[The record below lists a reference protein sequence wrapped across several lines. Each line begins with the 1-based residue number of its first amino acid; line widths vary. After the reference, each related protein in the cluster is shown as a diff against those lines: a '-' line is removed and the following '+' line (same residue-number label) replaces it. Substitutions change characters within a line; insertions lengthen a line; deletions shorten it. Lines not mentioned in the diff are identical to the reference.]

1 MSSLDAKLKS
11 GVELSLSESQ
21 TPISGADLLIQSLVR
36 LGVTTIFAYPGGCSI
51 PLHQAM
57 TRYRDRLRVVL
68 PRHEQGGGF
77 AAHGYA
83 RATGKTGVCMATSGP
98 GATNLVTIIA
108 DAKLDSIPILAI
120 SGQVGTDSIGSDAF
134 QETPMVEVCRTI
146 AKHHYLVTNIND
158 ITRVVKEALYVASTG
173 RPGPVLIDIPKNI
186 QMQTCIPDFD
196 PPINLP
202 GYEPI
207 PTITSNGLQNPASEF
222 YDKLFSVLNRSKC
235 PLIYAGGGVVSAEA
249 SAELLRFAE
258 KTKIPVATTM
268 MGLSIFPR
276 DHALSLGMIGM
287 HGTAYANYAAYNC
300 DLLIA
305 LGVRFDDR
313 VTGLTSG
320 FAPNATIVHVDIDPS
335 EINKVKQAD
344 LFIVDD
350 VKNVLI
356 ELNRKLDSSGA
367 SSEKSN
373 NSDLSKSDLS
383 KWKNQIDEWK
393 LQLPLKYSGDVSY
406 ILPQFAIE
414 TLWKMTKDLDVIIT
428 SGVGQHQMWVTQYY
442 RFCKSRTWISS
453 CGLGTMGFGLPA
465 AIGAKVAMPNKL
477 VIDIDGD
484 GSFQMNI
491 QEMATCFC
499 EDIPVKVMLMN
510 NQHLGMVVQWE
521 DMFNNANR
529 ANTYLGRITDPENFG
544 KGDGKFAVNFYP
556 DYVKIAEGYGWS
568 ALRVSEKS
576 ELQNAI
582 KKMIE
587 SPKPFLLDVV
597 IPYKEY
603 VLPMI
608 PAGKTVNEIVIS

>member
-1 MSSLDAKLKS
+1 MCSSDMKFNS
-11 GVELSLSESQ
+11 GMGIFSGGLPNQ
-21 TPISGADLLIQSLVR
+21 FSGADLLIQSLVQS
-36 LGVTTIFAYPGGCSI
+36 GVSTIFAYPGGCSI

-57 TRYRDRLRVVL
+57 TRYRDKLRVIL
-68 PRHEQGGGF
+68 PRHEQGAGF

-120 SGQVGTDSIGSDAF
+120 TGQVGTDSIGSDAF

-158 ITRVVKEALYVASTG
+158 ITRVIKEALYVASTG
-173 RPGPVLIDIPKNI
+173 RQGPVLIDIPKDI
-186 QMQTCIPDFD
+186 QIQSCLPDFD

-207 PTITSNGLQNPASEF
+207 PVIANDSQKSEVC
-222 YDKLFSVLNRSKC
+222 YEKLFDVINKSKR
-235 PLIYAGGGVVSAEA
+235 PVIYAGGGIVSSEA
-249 SAELLRFAE
+249 AAELLHFAE
-258 KTKIPVATTM
+258 RTGIPAATTM

-276 DHALSLGMIGM
+276 EHLLSLGMVGM
-287 HGTAYANYAAYNC
+287 HGTAYANYAVYNC

-313 VTGLTSG
+313 VTGLAKG
-320 FAPNATIVHVDIDPS
+320 FAPNATIVHADIDPS
-335 EINKVKQAD
+335 EINKVKQANI
-344 LFIVDD
+344 FIVDD
-350 VKNVLI
+350 VKNVLNK
-356 ELNRKLDSSGA
+356 LNNMFENSGVI
-367 SSEKSN
+367 S
-373 NSDLSKSDLS
+373 NSDWSD
-383 KWKNQIDEWK
+383 WNIQIGEWK
-393 LQLPLKYSGDVSY
+393 SKNPLNYDYDAPY

-414 TLWKMTKDLDVIIT
+414 TLWKMTKDMDVIIT
-428 SGVGQHQMWVTQYY
+428 SGVGQHQMWTTQFYKF
-442 RFCKSRTWISS
+442 RKPRTWISS

-465 AIGAKVAMPNKL
+465 AVGAKIAAPDKL

-499 EDIPVKVMLMN
+499 EGISVKVMLMN

-521 DMFNNANR
+521 DMFNKANR

-544 KGDGKFAVNFYP
+544 RGNGISPKIRYP
-556 DYVKIAEGYGWS
+556 DYVKIAEGYGWN
-568 ALRVSEKS
+568 ALSVSKKND
-576 ELQNAI
+576 LQEAI
-582 KKMIE
+582 KTMIE
-587 SPKPFLLDVV
+587 CPGPFLLDVS

-608 PAGKTVNEIVIS
+608 PAGKTVNEMITRQKNK

>member
-1 MSSLDAKLKS
+1 MKFNS
-11 GVELSLSESQ
+11 GMGIFSGGLPNQ
-21 TPISGADLLIQSLVR
+21 FSGADLLIQSLVQS
-36 LGVTTIFAYPGGCSI
+36 GVSTIFAYPGGCSI

-57 TRYRDRLRVVL
+57 TRYRDKLRVIL
-68 PRHEQGGGF
+68 PRHEQGAGF

-120 SGQVGTDSIGSDAF
+120 TGQVGTDSIGSDAF

-158 ITRVVKEALYVASTG
+158 ITRVIKEALYVASTG
-173 RPGPVLIDIPKNI
+173 RQGPVLIDIPKDI
-186 QMQTCIPDFD
+186 QIQSCLPDFD

-207 PTITSNGLQNPASEF
+207 PVIANDSQKSEVC
-222 YDKLFSVLNRSKC
+222 YEKLFDVINKSKR
-235 PLIYAGGGVVSAEA
+235 PVIYAGGGIVSSEA
-249 SAELLRFAE
+249 AAELLHFAE
-258 KTKIPVATTM
+258 RTGIPAATTM

-276 DHALSLGMIGM
+276 EHLLSLGMVGM
-287 HGTAYANYAAYNC
+287 HGTAYANYAVYNC

-313 VTGLTSG
+313 VTGLAKG
-320 FAPNATIVHVDIDPS
+320 FAPNATIVHADIDPS
-335 EINKVKQAD
+335 EINKVKQANI
-344 LFIVDD
+344 FIVDD
-350 VKNVLI
+350 VKNVLNK
-356 ELNRKLDSSGA
+356 LNNMFENSGVI
-367 SSEKSN
+367 S
-373 NSDLSKSDLS
+373 NSDWSD
-383 KWKNQIDEWK
+383 WNIQIGEWK
-393 LQLPLKYSGDVSY
+393 SKNPLNYDYDAPY

-414 TLWKMTKDLDVIIT
+414 TLWKMTKDMDVIIT
-428 SGVGQHQMWVTQYY
+428 SGVGQHQMWTTQFYKF
-442 RFCKSRTWISS
+442 RKPRTWISS

-465 AIGAKVAMPNKL
+465 AVGAKIAAPDKL

-499 EDIPVKVMLMN
+499 EGISVKVMLMN

-521 DMFNNANR
+521 DMFNKANR

-544 KGDGKFAVNFYP
+544 RGNGISPKIRYP
-556 DYVKIAEGYGWS
+556 DYVKIAEGYGWN
-568 ALRVSEKS
+568 ALSVSKKND
-576 ELQNAI
+576 LQEAI
-582 KKMIE
+582 KTMIE
-587 SPKPFLLDVV
+587 CPGPFLLDVS

-608 PAGKTVNEIVIS
+608 PAGKTVNEMITRQKNK